1 MSRLAPQK
9 RPHYLPTERMAILQL
24 RAARGWTVDETAAAF
39 HVTPLTIREWMGRLE
54 TEGTERFLGLGAP
67 VNKFPDFVREVV
79 QRLKTHCPRLGKRK
93 IAEMLARA
101 GLHLGATTVRRM
113 LREFPQ
119 RKPAVAAQAED
130 RAITAAAPNEV
141 WHADLTTVPT
151 LWGLWCPWFPFA
163 LPQCWPFCYW
173 VAVVMDHYSRR
184 VQGVQVFDKQPT
196 GREVRRFLGR
206 SIRKAKAKPRSIV
219 VDKGKQFWCRGFK
232 SWCRGRKIKPR
243 FGAVGRRGSVALVE
257 RLIRTLKEEFLPGLI
272 VPGRRQEFQRALDS
286 YVRWFNAH
294 RPHASLGGQTPNE
307 VYFRR
312 KPANRKPRLEPRAKW
327 PRGSPCAEPQ
337 ARVKGKCGAKIA
349 LHVRFHAGRKQLPVV
364 TLRRAA

>member
-1 MSRLAPQK
+1 
-9 RPHYLPTERMAILQL
+9 
-24 RAARGWTVDETAAAF
+24 
-39 HVTPLTIREWMGRLE
+39 
-54 TEGTERFLGLGAP
+54 

-79 QRLKTHCPRLGKRK
+79 QRLKILCPRLGKRK
-93 IAEMLARA
+93 IAETLARA

-119 RKPAVAAQAED
+119 RKPAVAAKAED

-151 LWGLWCPWFPFA
+151 LRGLWCPWFPFA

-173 VAVVMDHYSRR
+173 VAVVMDHCSRR
-184 VQGVQVFDKQPT
+184 VQGVQVFDRQPT

-206 SIRKAKAKPRSIV
+206 VLCKAKAKPRSIV

-232 SWCRGRKIKPR
+232 AWCRGRKIKPR
-243 FGAVGRRGSVALVE
+243 YGAVGRRGSVALVE
-257 RLIRTLKEEFLPGLI
+257 RLIRTVKEEFLPGLI
-272 VPGRRQEFQRALDS
+272 VPGRRQEFQRELERF
-286 YVRWFNAH
+286 VTWFNGF
-294 RPHASLGGQTPNE
+294 RPHSSLGGQTPNE
-307 VYFRR
+307 VYHRR
-312 KPANRKPRLEPRAKW
+312 KPANCKPRLEPRAKW
-327 PRGSPCAEPQ
+327 PRGSPCAEPR
-337 ARVKGKCGAKIA
+337 ARVEGKCGVKIS

>member
-1 MSRLAPQK
+1 
-9 RPHYLPTERMAILQL
+9 
-24 RAARGWTVDETAAAF
+24 
-39 HVTPLTIREWMGRLE
+39 MGRLE

-67 VNKFPDFVREVV
+67 VNKFPDFVREAVH
-79 QRLKTHCPRLGKRK
+79 RLKTHCPRLGKRK

-113 LREFPQ
+113 LLDFPQ
-119 RKPAVAAQAED
+119 RKLAGAAKAED
-130 RAITAAAPNEV
+130 RAITAAVPNEV

-163 LPQCWPFCYW
+163 LPQCWPFCRW

-196 GREVRRFLGR
+196 GRDVRRFLGR
-206 SIRKAKAKPRSIV
+206 SICTTKIKPRSIV

-232 SWCRGRKIKPR
+232 AWCRCRKIKPR

-257 RLIRTLKEEFLPGLI
+257 RLIRTLKGELLLGLI
-272 VPGRRQEFQRALDS
+272 VPGLRAGFQRELERFVTW
-286 YVRWFNAH
+286 YNGH
-294 RPHASLGGQTPNE
+294 RPHSSLGGQTPNE
-307 VYFRR
+307 VYYRR
-312 KPANRKPRLEPRAKW
+312 KPSNRKPRLEPRAKL

-337 ARVKGKCGAKIA
+337 ARVKGKCGARFT
-349 LHVRFHAGRKQLPVV
+349 LHVRFHAGRKQLPGV